1 MPVGQLIFVG
11 SVVPEPVD
19 LPRLCVEDPVTRREL
34 DLMRERHQ
42 ILYQMI
48 LDVSEEIDSLRE
60 RLNVLCQLWRE
71 RS

>member
-1 MPVGQLIFVG
+1 MPDPTEHLRFT
-11 SVVPEPVD
+11 
-19 LPRLCVEDPVTRREL
+19 VEDPVTRREL

-60 RLNVLCQLWRE
+60 RLNLLCELWRE
-71 RS
+71 RP

>member
-1 MPVGQLIFVG
+1 MPD
-11 SVVPEPVD
+11 PVD
-19 LPRLCVEDPVTRREL
+19 LPRLHVEDPVSRREL
-34 DLMRERHQ
+34 ELMRERHQ